1 MAVKTVNSYGKISIS
16 DDAIE
21 MIAGSTA
28 LECYGVVDLVPK
40 RLSDS
45 FATIFKKQRLK
56 KFLSIMRKA
65 TGDVSLI
72 YKGSFPRNIKPKFK
86 HLIMEKEII
95 DYTNF
100 LKERE
105 LYISLLIT
113 ELL

>member
-45 FATIFKKQRLK
+45 FAAVFKKYPL
-56 KFLSIMRKA
+56 
-65 TGDVSLI
+65 
-72 YKGSFPRNIKPKFK
+72 
-86 HLIMEKEII
+86 
-95 DYTNF
+95 
-100 LKERE
+100 
-105 LYISLLIT
+105 
-113 ELL
+113 